1 MTQNKDTLIYH
12 NPSCSKS
19 CQTLQLLT
27 ARGETPTV
35 VEYLKEPLNEQH
47 VKELL
52 ALLKVDAH
60 EVVRTGEPEY
70 QQLAL
75 STDSTQDEIIAA
87 IVQYPN
93 LMQRPIVVKD
103 GKAIIGRP
111 PENVLDLL

>member
-1 MTQNKDTLIYH
+1 MHEHKDTLMYH

-35 VEYLKEPLNEQH
+35 VEYLEEPLNEQQL
-47 VKELL
+47 KKLL
-52 ALLKVDAH
+52 TMLGMTAH
-60 EVVRTGEPEY
+60 GIVRTGEPEY

-75 STDSTQDEIIAA
+75 STDSTQDEIITA

-93 LMQRPIVVKD
+93 LMQRPIVVKN